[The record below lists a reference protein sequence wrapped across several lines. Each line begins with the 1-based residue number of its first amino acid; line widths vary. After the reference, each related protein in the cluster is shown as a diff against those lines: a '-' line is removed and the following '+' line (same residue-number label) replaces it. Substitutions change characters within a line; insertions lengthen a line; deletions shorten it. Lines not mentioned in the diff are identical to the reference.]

1 VLSAQALTIAIE
13 RLHAAVEA
21 GGPLGFQFYTSQ
33 DADPV
38 CNVAVGHYRLGEEI
52 TTGHRLPWI
61 CSGKPVTVIALAQMY
76 ERGRLSTATRVAE
89 VVPEFGRHGKQD
101 VTIEHLL
108 THTVLFDGD
117 ELWDTPD
124 RATALAT
131 ICDWPLLAPPGQ
143 RACYSGFAGW
153 LVLAE
158 VVQRVSGVDFYDYVR
173 HQVLD
178 PLEMHSATFWHE
190 PGDRAPRDVMFE
202 RAADGSLEQGGWI
215 GGPGVVRWPGTGLWG
230 TASDLARPFEC
241 VIGGGVWRGTR
252 LMAPETVEHFFTPVR
267 TGIPDELFSGL
278 ELSWSRGT
286 CTDPAWFG
294 APKEASVTGH
304 TGHRTSLVVGDF
316 GRGTVVACVSNTAL
330 SSARV
335 LRRLDNLLVRDVYE
349 GLRAGSSA
357 AAPAEQPTGG
367 GR

>member
-131 ICDWPLLAPPGQ
+131 IA
-143 RACYSGFAGW
+143 
-153 LVLAE
+153 
-158 VVQRVSGVDFYDYVR
+158 
-173 HQVLD
+173 
-178 PLEMHSATFWHE
+178 
-190 PGDRAPRDVMFE
+190 
-202 RAADGSLEQGGWI
+202 
-215 GGPGVVRWPGTGLWG
+215 TGLCWHRRVNAPATAASPVGWYSPKWCNAFPVSTSTTTSDTRYWIRWRCTALRSG
-230 TASDLARPFEC
+230 T
-241 VIGGGVWRGTR
+241 
-252 LMAPETVEHFFTPVR
+252 
-267 TGIPDELFSGL
+267 
-278 ELSWSRGT
+278 SR
-286 CTDPAWFG
+286 
-294 APKEASVTGH
+294 VTG
-304 TGHRTSLVVGDF
+304 R
-316 GRGTVVACVSNTAL
+316 
-330 SSARV
+330 RV
-335 LRRLDNLLVRDVYE
+335 M
-349 GLRAGSSA
+349 
-357 AAPAEQPTGG
+357 
-367 GR
+367 